1 MRILRGDQGAD
12 DHSIESSGSIL
23 TDEEDDRS
31 QTASVEAERG
41 KMVKL
46 LGDGAPKAR
55 GDLVGNVNESSE
67 DSTDSSN
74 LTDESSQDVSIQG
87 SATSDVL
94 PY

>member
-1 MRILRGDQGAD
+1 MRILRGDQGVD
-12 DHSIESSGSIL
+12 DHSVESSGSIL

-31 QTASVEAERG
+31 QGTSVEAEKG
-41 KMVKL
+41 KMAKL

-87 SATSDVL
+87 SATSDVIL
-94 PY
+94 L